1 MVVGTSFVVRAP
13 AHTCKECRAVFMAGD
28 VLERIDLEVATVL
41 AMKGPLQG
49 ETLRFMRKALG
60 LRGFELASLLDITGE
75 TLSRWEHEQR
85 PVDPMA
91 WVLVG
96 SLVLEHA
103 GRPPVTLRRLLAVGK
118 AKTAKL
124 PKTIQLK
131 VGERAAARATSK
143 TKAAR
148 VA

>member
-1 MVVGTSFVVRAP
+1 MS
-13 AHTCKECRAVFMAGD
+13 GD

-60 LRGFELASLLDITGE
+60 LRGFELAALLGVTGE

-85 PVDPMA
+85 PVDSMA
-91 WVLVG
+91 WILVG

-103 GRPPVTLRRLLAVGK
+103 GRPPVTLRRLLAANEK
-118 AKTAKL
+118 KPTPL
-124 PKTIQLK
+124 PKTVRLR
-131 VGERAAARATSK
+131 VDERARTRTTK
-143 TKAAR
+143 TKTAR